1 MGGKRDLW
9 VRFRYIVRLEID
21 SDSAFDE
28 YIPRSAYSL
37 RDVNELEFIQTHWT
51 DERLQHMSDLQNR
64 VPVLTELVLDGKN
77 RKRKRRDFNMEEFL
91 LSSGGLEVILGG
103 LFGHPAL
110 RILRVTSHGL
120 SEKDVKH
127 LAPSIQRLKQLH
139 LLDLSGN
146 RFGIGGVLAV
156 AQCLSEMPDLV
167 ELNVRDNNI
176 SRSDVCN
183 DIEYRHQDAWMALR
197 MYSGRKGRVLI
208 ADLIVHA
215 VLQKR
220 THLLQPRF
228 HIGWQLVMKEVQELE
243 KDERTILA
251 LGMTCPF
258 LHEAVRQFYLQM
270 TDRLSLSGNE
280 DFDTCQQFLPE
291 VIPFTHLSFRRI
303 ILGKKRGEILSSM
316 LRRCSGLKGVTLS
329 FRRVGAK
336 EARVWGSCLEMLVRL
351 QELTISLSDLKAE
364 SASELARALLRLT
377 QLQRLELLGE
387 EFYNFHMILLTPAFQ
402 AMTQL
407 KVLNFCGN
415 YNPRS
420 DQEAKRALALALEGM
435 THLEVLNLSNNNID
449 GEGAIA
455 LATTLPTMTHLKV
468 LHLGGNYISDEGARA
483 LARALP
489 MMMQIEELFLSNTF
503 IYDEGARA
511 LAPVLLTMVHLK
523 VLDLRLGCQEL
534 SRERRNALAPVK
546 EAVERRGGR
555 YYD

>member
-1 MGGKRDLW
+1 MGGKRELW

-28 YIPRSAYSL
+28 YIPRESSAYCL
-37 RDVNELEFIQTHWT
+37 QDADEVEFIQIHWT
-51 DERLQHMSDLQNR
+51 DERLQHVSDL
-64 VPVLTELVLDGKN
+64 PVLTELVLDGKN

-91 LSSGGLEVILGG
+91 LSCSGLELILGG
-103 LFGHPAL
+103 LFAHPAL

-120 SEKDVKH
+120 SEKDIEH

-146 RFGIGGVLAV
+146 RFGIGGVLAI
-156 AQCLSEMPDLV
+156 AKCLSEMPDLV

-176 SRSDVCN
+176 SRSDACN

-208 ADLIVHA
+208 ADPIVHA

-291 VIPFTHLSFRRI
+291 VIPFPHLSFRRI
-303 ILGKKRGEILSSM
+303 ILGKKRGDILSSM

-329 FRRVGAK
+329 FRRAGAK
-336 EARVWGSCLEMLVRL
+336 EARAWGSYLGMLVRL
-351 QELTISLSDLKAE
+351 QELTISLPDLEAE

-377 QLQRLELLGE
+377 QLQRLELLGRDR
-387 EFYNFHMILLTPAFQ
+387 YNYQVILLTPSFQ

-407 KVLNFCGN
+407 KVLNFCDN
-415 YNPRS
+415 HIQRS
-420 DQEAKRALALALEGM
+420 TERALALALEGM
-435 THLEVLNLSNNNID
+435 AHLEVLNLSNSNI
-449 GEGAIA
+449 GEEGAIA
-455 LATTLPTMTHLKV
+455 LATILPTMTHLKV
-468 LHLGGNYISDEGARA
+468 LNLGGNYICDEGAIA

-489 MMMQIEELFLSNTF
+489 MMMQIEELFLCGTDIN
-503 IYDEGARA
+503 DEGARA
-511 LAPVLLTMVHLK
+511 LAPALLTLVHLK
-523 VLDLRLGCQEL
+523 VLDLRQYGRGMN
-534 SRERRNALAPVK
+534 RERRNALARVK